1 MREMR
6 ERGSEGRITNVQCPI
21 PNAPCPMP
29 NSQCPMPHAQF
40 PMPHA
45 QFPIPNS
52 QSPNLMTQ
60 KILIV
65 DDEPNILILMEQ
77 ALEALEDEGVE
88 LLTARNGEEALETIK
103 AEKPNLVFL
112 DVMMPK
118 MNGLEVC
125 HIVKHDL
132 QMTDIYIVIL
142 TAKGQ
147 EFDKQKG
154 IEVGADLYLTKPFRP
169 KEVLEK
175 SMQVLGF

>member
-1 MREMR
+1 M
-6 ERGSEGRITNVQCPI
+6 S
-21 PNAPCPMP
+21 
-29 NSQCPMPHAQF
+29 
-40 PMPHA
+40 
-45 QFPIPNS
+45 
-52 QSPNLMTQ
+52 Q

-65 DDEPNILILMEQ
+65 DDEPNIVILMEQ

-88 LLTARNGEEALETIK
+88 LLTARNGQEALETIK
-103 AEKPNLVFL
+103 TEKPNLVFL

-118 MNGLEVC
+118 MSGLEVC
-125 HIVKHDL
+125 HVVKQDL
-132 QMTDIYIVIL
+132 QLSDIYIVML

-154 IEVGADLYLTKPFRP
+154 MDMGADLYLTKPFRP

>member
-1 MREMR
+1 
-6 ERGSEGRITNVQCPI
+6 
-21 PNAPCPMP
+21 
-29 NSQCPMPHAQF
+29 
-40 PMPHA
+40 
-45 QFPIPNS
+45 
-52 QSPNLMTQ
+52 MTQ

-65 DDEPNILILMEQ
+65 DDEPNIVILLEQ

-103 AEKPNLVFL
+103 TEKPNLVFL

-118 MNGLEVC
+118 MSGLEVC
-125 HIVKHDL
+125 HIVKQDL
-132 QMTDIYIVIL
+132 QLSDIYIVML

-147 EFDKQKG
+147 EFDKQRG
-154 IEVGADLYLTKPFRP
+154 MDMGADLYLTKPFRP